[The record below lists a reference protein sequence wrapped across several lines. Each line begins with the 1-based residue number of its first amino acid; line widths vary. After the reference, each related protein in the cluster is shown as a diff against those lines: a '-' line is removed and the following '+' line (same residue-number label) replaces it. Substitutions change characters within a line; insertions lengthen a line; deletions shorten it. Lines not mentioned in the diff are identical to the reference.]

1 MQFTTL
7 VSVLAM
13 TAMAAASPV
22 SPVPISDH
30 PLLEKRASIGC
41 SMKDLWA
48 APSGSM
54 DGVINNLIKTTP
66 TVKSVPGTSR
76 LAATT
81 VTDGLQL
88 SAMLMTDSTLL
99 FGNTLGSRREIGQ
112 MARQVYDS
120 CKQEE
125 IVQGWINDDSCGET
139 WVEIGRTPN
148 ACKASSYMGFIW
160 ISLGSLMYLLRFSV
174 GECHGG

>member
-54 DGVINNLIKTTP
+54 DGVINNLIKNNTNGQICTWN
-66 TVKSVPGTSR
+66 VKTR
-76 LAATT
+76 RDNRHRWATAECD
-81 VTDGLQL
+81 VNDGQHP
-88 SAMLMTDSTLL
+88 A
-99 FGNTLGSRREIGQ
+99 
-112 MARQVYDS
+112 V
-120 CKQEE
+120 
-125 IVQGWINDDSCGET
+125 W
-139 WVEIGRTPN
+139 
-148 ACKASSYMGFIW
+148 
-160 ISLGSLMYLLRFSV
+160 
-174 GECHGG
+174 